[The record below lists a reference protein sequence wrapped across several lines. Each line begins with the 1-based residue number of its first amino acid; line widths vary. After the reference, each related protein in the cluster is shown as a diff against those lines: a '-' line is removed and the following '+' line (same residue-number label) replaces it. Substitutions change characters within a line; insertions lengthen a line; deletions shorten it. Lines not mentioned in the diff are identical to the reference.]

1 MAKVKD
7 KERIQKHVNIVNRRA
22 SFEYQFLVK
31 YTAGIM
37 LKGTEIKSIREGNV
51 NMSDAFCTFHNDGLY
66 LHQMHIAKFTEG
78 TYNNHEP
85 TRERK
90 LLLNKRELNQLQKKS
105 QEQGLTIIP
114 IRVFISDRGFAKVE
128 IALARGKKLY
138 DKREDIK
145 AKDQKRELDRSG
157 Y

>member
-1 MAKVKD
+1 MAKEKD
-7 KERIQKHVNIVNRRA
+7 APRKVNIVNRRA
-22 SFEYQFLVK
+22 SHEYSFLSK
-31 YTAGIM
+31 YDAGMM
-37 LKGTEIKSIREGNV
+37 LQGTEIKSIRDGNV
-51 NMSDAFCTFHNDGLY
+51 NMQDGFCIFHPDGSLWVHNLSISKY
-66 LHQMHIAKFTEG
+66 TEG

-90 LLLNKRELNQLQKKS
+90 LLLTKRELRQLADKS

-114 IRVFISDRGFAKVE
+114 IRLFVSDRGFAKLE
-128 IALARGKKLY
+128 IALAKGKKLY

-145 AKDQKRELDRSG
+145 AKDQKREMDRARD

>member
-66 LHQMHIAKFTEG
+66 VHQMHIAKFTEG

-85 TRERK
+85 MRERK
-90 LLLNKRELNQLQKKS
+90 LLLNKREMAQLEKKS

-114 IRVFISDRGFAKVE
+114 IRVFISERGFAKVE
-128 IALARGKKLY
+128 IALAKGKKLF

-145 AKDQKRELDRSG
+145 AKDQKREMDRSG

>member
-1 MAKVKD
+1 MAKAKD

-22 SFEYQFLVK
+22 SYEYQFLVK

-37 LKGTEIKSIREGNV
+37 LKGTEIKAIREGNV
-51 NMSDAFCTFHNDGLY
+51 NMSDAFCTFYNGELWVHN
-66 LHQMHIAKFTEG
+66 MHIAKFTEG
-78 TYNNHEP
+78 TWNNHEP
-85 TRERK
+85 MRERK
-90 LLLNKRELNQLQKKS
+90 LLLNKRELNQLEKKL

-114 IRVFISDRGFAKVE
+114 IRVFISERGFAKVE

-145 AKDQKRELDRSG
+145 AKDQKREMDRGG